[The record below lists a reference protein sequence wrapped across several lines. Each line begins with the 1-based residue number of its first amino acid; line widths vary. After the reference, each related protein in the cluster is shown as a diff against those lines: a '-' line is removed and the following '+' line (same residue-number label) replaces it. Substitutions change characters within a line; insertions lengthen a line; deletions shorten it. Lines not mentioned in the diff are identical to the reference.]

1 MKKFANFSMDVREAL
16 VDADK
21 YANFSK
27 LMLDTAH
34 GKVESYS
41 DAEAND
47 KIREIFHS
55 IMGTTKESSKREIRN
70 AMRKHKYDIFEV
82 IEEVVE
88 DKLVSGWGE
97 NPFFREFVEMKS
109 AAFGDKNE
117 FVTEDKSVLTVAEI
131 SGGHHN
137 IERQALG
144 FGEVF
149 SVKTSWIGLK
159 VYAEYESFMAGR
171 VDWAKMI
178 NKITEAVNEYVNAT
192 LYKAVMGAGAS
203 LPAQEQFNLTGTL
216 TKEKL
221 IQLVDDVQAATGREA
236 VIMGTKA
243 ALAKVTALGDVQW
256 ISNNMKDEMNK
267 TGRLG
272 LFEGIRLVEIPQAFA
287 PNDTTTKLVDNNK
300 LLIMPVADNKF
311 IKVVYEGD
319 PQIREISNG
328 DTNMDKTVEYEYQY
342 KMGVATVIGYYF
354 GTWTIE

>member
-1 MKKFANFSMDVREAL
+1 MKNFANFSMDVREAL

-221 IQLVDDVQAATGREA
+221 IQLVDDVQTATGREA

-272 LFEGIRLVEIPQAFA
+272 LFEGIRLVEIPQVFA
-287 PNDTTTKLVDNNK
+287 KNDTSVRMVDNNK
-300 LLIMPVADNKF
+300 LMIMPATDNKF
-311 IKVVYEGD
+311 VKFFNEGEA
-319 PQIREISNG
+319 QITETTNG
-328 DTNMDKTVEYEYQY
+328 DVNRDMTIEYEYQTKLGLAVVITY
-342 KMGVATVIGYYF
+342 IFGVYTF
-354 GTWTIE
+354 S